1 MKGCRI
7 KGSAAREPRAYMFN
21 HKIQTRHVMSS
32 HISTMSQ
39 VLGAIRFPC
48 YLEKNYKHRDAKEE
62 SHGILRAK
70 CLGLGTLQSGKRRLP
85 KSKVFVV
92 TFVCKGTSLCLPNPS
107 VSKFSRRKSCGYGI
121 RFFSKNEDPCTVHVE
136 EFGSHTGEDGLH
148 FVPPESDKR
157 YLTLTR
163 KEDAMC
169 AFDLGLTPAKYLTA
183 CAERALLSGLDGSP
197 LLPESTLHE
206 IRNCYRL
213 VRISSLR

>member
-1 MKGCRI
+1 MDAVTYLFGSDVAEKSRSRWHRSSIMKGCRI

-107 VSKFSRRKSCGYGI
+107 VSKFWIWHSIFFKERRSLYCTCG
-121 RFFSKNEDPCTVHVE
+121 RV
-136 EFGSHTGEDGLH
+136 
-148 FVPPESDKR
+148 R
-157 YLTLTR
+157 LTYWRRWASL
-163 KEDAMC
+163 C
-169 AFDLGLTPAKYLTA
+169 AT
-183 CAERALLSGLDGSP
+183 
-197 LLPESTLHE
+197 
-206 IRNCYRL
+206 
-213 VRISSLR
+213 